1 MQKAYEKSKLCK
13 QIMEKRNIKEGSCM
27 TYLSSLRKIRKEI
40 DGKRD
45 DMDNT
50 KFLQD
55 FEEVMSAINSE
66 EKVTTKKNR
75 ITAVLVA
82 LQSDD
87 KVDDKLVE
95 KYQSELDKLND
106 QYIIFLRKQKKTDT
120 QKKNWIE
127 YEELVSIINKIGDE
141 VKYEGIPGAKAGE
154 LDKSEMRL
162 LQDYVM
168 LRTYLTFPLR
178 NDLADMPVVSQ
189 SKYRK
194 IPKLEREKVN
204 YLVKD
209 KGKLFFQINAF
220 KNKSKLGSKRF
231 EISQKLSKL
240 IKLWLK
246 HNKSGYFLVKSDMKR
261 GMNPNDITKTFNRI
275 FNKRA
280 DGKKIST
287 SMLRHIIISYETR
300 GEKTLSEKDG
310 AEDRFMHSKTMRDL
324 YRKVE

>member
-1 MQKAYEKSKLCK
+1 MQKAYEDSKLCN
-13 QIMEKRNIKEGSCM
+13 QIMEKRNIKKGSCM
-27 TYLSSLRKIRKEI
+27 TYLSSLRKIRQEI

-45 DMDNT
+45 QMNDT
-50 KFLQD
+50 KFLKD

-66 EKVTTKKNR
+66 KKITTRKNR
-75 ITAVLVA
+75 LTAVLVA
-82 LQSDD
+82 LQSND
-87 KVDDKLVE
+87 KVDKDLVE
-95 KYQSELDKLND
+95 RYQRELDKLND
-106 QYIIFLRKQKKTDT
+106 EYILFLRKQKKTKT
-120 QKKNWIE
+120 QEKNWIE
-127 YEELVSIINKIGDE
+127 YEKLIEIVNKIGDE
-141 VKYEGIPGAKAGE
+141 VKYEGIPGAKTDD
-154 LDKSEMRL
+154 LDKNELRL

-168 LRTYLTFPLR
+168 LRTYLEYPLR
-178 NDLADMPVVSQ
+178 NDFAETAVVSQ

-194 IPKLEREKVN
+194 IQKTEREKNN

-220 KNKSKLGSKRF
+220 KNKSKIGAKRF
-231 EISQKLSKL
+231 EISQTLAKL

-246 HNKSGYFLVKSDMKR
+246 HNKSGYFLVKSDMVR
-261 GMNPNDITKTFNRI
+261 PMNPNDITKAMNRI
-275 FNKRA
+275 FIKRA

>member
-13 QIMEKRNIKEGSCM
+13 QIMEKRNIKEQSCM
-27 TYLSSLRKIRKEI
+27 TYLSSLRKIRNEI

-45 DMDNT
+45 DMNST
-50 KFLQD
+50 KFLHD
-55 FEEVMSAINSE
+55 HEEVMSAINSE
-66 EKVTTKKNR
+66 AKLTTRKNR

-87 KVDDKLVE
+87 KVDKDLVE
-95 KYQSELDKLND
+95 KYQSELDTLND
-106 QYIIFLRKQKKTDT
+106 KYILFLRKQKKTKT
-120 QKKNWIE
+120 QEKNWIE
-127 YEELVSIINKIGDE
+127 YEQLIDIVNKIGDE
-141 VKYEGIPGAKAGE
+141 VKFEGIPGAAVNG
-154 LDKSEMRL
+154 LDKNELRL

-168 LRTYLTFPLR
+168 MRTYLQFPLR
-178 NDLADMPVVSQ
+178 NDFAEMTVVSQ

-194 IPKLEREKVN
+194 IPKVEREKSN

-246 HNKSGYFLVKSDMKR
+246 HNKSGYFLVKTDMKR
-261 GMNPNDITKTFNRI
+261 AMIPNDITKAFNRI

-324 YRKVE
+324 YRKVD